1 MAWADHIRQQP
12 YIDPERMGVTGGSY
26 GGFMTGWIIGHTDR
40 FKAAVAQRTVTNQ
53 INLWGASDLNWVF
66 QIELG
71 DKPPWE
77 DYEHY
82 WDQSPMKYLGNA
94 KTPTLVIHSE
104 NDMRCDMTLGEQLY
118 VALKYLG
125 VDTELVLFPEEPHGL
140 SRTGRTDRR
149 VKRLHHIA
157 RWFDK
162 YLK

>member
-1 MAWADHIRQQP
+1 
-12 YIDPERMGVTGGSY
+12 
-26 GGFMTGWIIGHTDR
+26 
-40 FKAAVAQRTVTNQ
+40 
-53 INLWGASDLNWVF
+53 
-66 QIELG
+66 
-71 DKPPWE
+71 
-77 DYEHY
+77 
-82 WDQSPMKYLGNA
+82 
-94 KTPTLVIHSE
+94 
-104 NDMRCDMTLGEQLY
+104 MRCDMTQGEQLY